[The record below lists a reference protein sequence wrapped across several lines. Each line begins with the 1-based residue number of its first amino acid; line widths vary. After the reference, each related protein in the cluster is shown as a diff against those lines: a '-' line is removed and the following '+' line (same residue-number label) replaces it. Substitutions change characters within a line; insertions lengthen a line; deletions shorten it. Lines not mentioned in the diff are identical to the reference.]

1 MINPTSAPQ
10 RTIMTVTQLNR
21 ASSQLLSNHFLT
33 VRVEGELSNLSMPS
47 SGHVYFS
54 LKDTN
59 AQVRCA
65 MFKNQQRRQ
74 AFKPENGKQVVVKA
88 TVSLYEPRGDYQLIV
103 EAIEEAGDGALRR
116 AFEALKRKL
125 SDEGLF
131 DAANKQA
138 LPALPQAI
146 GIITS
151 PTGAA
156 VRDILTVLKRRF
168 AAVPVIIYPVAVQGD
183 NAKQEIANAIARA
196 NANPLCD
203 IIILGRGGGSLEDL
217 WAFNEE
223 IVARAIFAS
232 EIPIISA
239 IGHETD
245 FTIADF
251 VADLR
256 APTPSAAAEHA
267 APDSQEWLARFIY
280 LETRLQHHLQRKLRE
295 QQRALE
301 WLSKRL
307 QQQHPGQKL
316 ARNAQRI
323 DELELR
329 LNQAM
334 RLKLRHQKNRLE
346 TQQAKLGQ
354 HNPAEKISHYQQKL
368 DYLHRRLPVAIAH
381 KLERMDQ
388 CLGRASQTLHA
399 VSPLATLNRGYTLTI
414 APSTGSIIRSAGQL
428 AIGDM
433 IETRFGRGR
442 CTSEIK
448 TLDRNGGNL

>member
-1 MINPTSAPQ
+1 MSSPTIPVQ
-10 RTIMTVTQLNR
+10 RPILTVTQLNR
-21 ASSQLLSNHFLT
+21 ASSLLLSNHFLT
-33 VRVEGELSNLSMPS
+33 VLVEGELSNLSMPS
-47 SGHVYFS
+47 SGHLYFS
-54 LKDTN
+54 LKDAN

-88 TVSLYEPRGDYQLIV
+88 QVSLYEPRGDYQLIV

-116 AFEALKRKL
+116 AFEALKHKL

-131 DAANKQA
+131 DAANKQP
-138 LPALPQAI
+138 LPILPGTI

-183 NAKQEIANAIARA
+183 KAKYDIAQAIAAANAEPR
-196 NANPLCD
+196 CD
-203 IIILGRGGGSLEDL
+203 VIILGRGGGSLEDL

-232 EIPIISA
+232 DIPIISA
-239 IGHETD
+239 VGHETD

-256 APTPSAAAEHA
+256 AATPSAAAEHA
-267 APDSQEWLARFIY
+267 TPDSQEWLARINY
-280 LETRLQHHLQRKLRE
+280 LETRLQQQIQRQLTLQ
-295 QQRALE
+295 QQALG

-334 RLKLRHQKNRLE
+334 RLKLRHQKNRME
-346 TQQAKLGQ
+346 TQTARLGQ
-354 HNPAEKISHYQQKL
+354 HNPAEKISYYRQKL
-368 DYLHRRLPVAIAH
+368 DYLHQRLPAAIAH
-381 KLERMDQ
+381 KLEK
-388 CLGRASQTLHA
+388 LGQRTSHAGQTLHA
-399 VSPLATLNRGYTLTI
+399 VSPLATLSRGYALVI
-414 APSTGSIIRSAGQL
+414 EPASGNIIRSAEQL
-428 AIGDM
+428 LVGDI
-433 IETRFGRGR
+433 IETKLGLGR

-448 TLDRNGGNL
+448 TLDRS